1 MDKDDMPV
9 LFCKILVHLYKVLKG
24 KQEQDKY
31 YIHPLTK
38 DFPISEDYLETAL
51 IELQDFE
58 TYKNM
63 SDRIDEELTGI
74 KTQNGIL
81 IQGKTY
87 HFIDRV
93 FGSVEERR
101 SGVSIEDVK
110 QALTTPVEIKD
121 TILKGNRISQV
132 FVGEHA
138 KVSVNPDSNRLIQ
151 VNPNHRKYRNKDR
164 YE

>member
-1 MDKDDMPV
+1 MAKDDMPV
-9 LFCKILVHLYKVLKG
+9 LFCKILIYLYKVLKG
-24 KQEQDKY
+24 KQERDEY
-31 YIHPLTK
+31 YIQPFTK

-63 SDRIDEELTGI
+63 SDRIDKELIGI

-93 FGSVEERR
+93 FGLLKKDVVESV
-101 SGVSIEDVK
+101 
-110 QALTTPVEIKD
+110 
-121 TILKGNRISQV
+121 
-132 FVGEHA
+132 
-138 KVSVNPDSNRLIQ
+138 
-151 VNPNHRKYRNKDR
+151 
-164 YE
+164 